1 MLISGDDIS
10 NDVITLGKCF
20 SMFVY
25 IRVRLRFAL
34 IGGNLTAQSTGS
46 HKGIEDGIQI
56 SETSLQTLLPFPTP
70 PPESPGELARML
82 ITRPLLLWNW
92 EISCE
97 WQNHSLVSNKC
108 LPSIISNLS
117 NNKNK
122 GWKTFRL
129 ASFSF
134 KNRNCN
140 LFQASCLS
148 IYAFGIYFVTCTFF
162 NALSGYIY
170 LLLSFGSSNCLNF
183 DEFGLLG
190 SLKASIGC
198 IWKEFY
204 KFQLILESL
213 FPMTF

>member
-1 MLISGDDIS
+1 M
-10 NDVITLGKCF
+10 
-20 SMFVY
+20 
-25 IRVRLRFAL
+25 
-34 IGGNLTAQSTGS
+34 
-46 HKGIEDGIQI
+46 
-56 SETSLQTLLPFPTP
+56 TSLQALLPFPTP
-70 PPESPGELARML
+70 PPESPGELARRL

-148 IYAFGIYFVTCTFF
+148 IYAFGIYFVTYTFF

-198 IWKEFY
+198 TWKEFY